1 MRYQFSF
8 VIFLLSFSILFL
20 NEQSSKMELG
30 NTLALK
36 KVQSGSIEIEVN
48 GINSTSGHINIALYN
63 TKSDFNIIEKAFIKK
78 AYIISGKS
86 ILIKLP
92 NIPTGDYALSIFH
105 DANKNLQIDKN
116 LFGIPKEGFAFSNNA
131 TANFGPPDWNAAK
144 FSVLANKTF
153 IQKLKL
159 IYY

>member
-20 NEQSSKMELG
+20 NEQSSKMELE

-48 GINSTSGHINIALYN
+48 GIKSTNGQINVALYN
-63 TKSDFNIIEKAFIKK
+63 TSANFNIIEQAFFKQT
-78 AYIISGKS
+78 YIINGKS
-86 ILIKLP
+86 TIISIP
-92 NIPTGDYALSIFH
+92 NIPIGEYAISLFH
-105 DANKNLQIDKN
+105 DVNKNLQIDKN
-116 LFGIPKEGFAFSNNA
+116 MFGIPKEGFAFSNNA

-144 FSVLANKTF
+144 FSVLSNKTF